1 MRRIWGDEEEVGGR
15 IWGRGRAL
23 AAGLGDEVED
33 GGGIWGRGGRRRR
46 DLATGFGD
54 EVEGGLGTNS
64 TRRAS
69 GRGVRLHPGSAR
81 SVSDV
86 DQNQCLTC
94 PKPESKQPI
103 SIWEGNL
110 SGFV

>member
-1 MRRIWGDEEEVGGR
+1 VTGFGDR
-15 IWGRGRAL
+15 IWGRG
-23 AAGLGDEVED
+23 ED
-33 GGGIWGRGGRRRR
+33 
-46 DLATGFGD
+46 
-54 EVEGGLGTNS
+54 GLGTNS

-103 SIWEGNL
+103 SVWGVICPVL
-110 SGFV
+110 CS